1 MKVCIFMPTT
11 FVIDKESP
19 LFKRKMVEIGK
30 KRIEQYQKGI
40 DKLIELNSKYNFDIY
55 LADNGLDFGDKI
67 TINNKIKI
75 ISDNPNNYGKY
86 NKGAGLIEV
95 WINNEEILSKYDYI
109 IHFEPRQ
116 LLIDNYFI
124 DNFIKNPRA
133 LFTYNHHPCNQK
145 HFNTGLFACKS
156 NELLEFI
163 NKYSPELLVTRSL
176 GLEHALYQFYET
188 NKIQYDTL
196 DKMSLIWYDTAAKKK
211 WIW

>member
-124 DNFIKNPRA
+124 NNFMENPRS
-133 LFTYNHHPCNQK
+133 LFTMNIPGAY
-145 HFNTGLFACKS
+145 NTGLFACKPL
-156 NELLEFI
+156 ELFNFI
-163 NKYSPELLVTRSL
+163 KYKSPILIKNNLSIEYVM
-176 GLEHALYQFYET
+176 YQFFT
-188 NKIQYDTL
+188 QNKIPFDIL
-196 DKMSLIWYDTAAKKK
+196 DKMSLIWYDSYGKGEYE
-211 WIW
+211 W

>member
-1 MKVCIFMPTT
+1 
-11 FVIDKESP
+11 
-19 LFKRKMVEIGK
+19 MVEIGK

-86 NKGAGLIEV
+86 NKGAGLIET

-176 GLEHALYQFYET
+176 GLEHALYYFY
-188 NKIQYDTL
+188 NTL
-196 DKMSLIWYDTAAKKK
+196 
-211 WIW
+211 

>member
-1 MKVCIFMPTT
+1 M
-11 FVIDKESP
+11 
-19 LFKRKMVEIGK
+19 
-30 KRIEQYQKGI
+30 
-40 DKLIELNSKYNFDIY
+40 
-55 LADNGLDFGDKI
+55 
-67 TINNKIKI
+67 
-75 ISDNPNNYGKY
+75 
-86 NKGAGLIEV
+86 